1 MDISRPFAA
10 VSSGVEADVLVSLS
24 GSTAQK
30 TGRELA
36 RLSGRSVTGVR
47 HVLDRLVEEGLV
59 HRVEAGPSFLYSL
72 NRDHLLAPAVEVM
85 AGARWELVERLRELV
100 GGWSLRSFH
109 VSLFGSAA
117 RGDGNAASDI
127 DVFVVRPKEIDA
139 EDRGWRRQLD
149 DLAERVWAWTG
160 NRAGIVELSEAD
172 VPKLLEDRPPVVEE
186 IAEQGIDLAG
196 TSIGDVLTGFESD

>member
-1 MDISRPFAA
+1 MDLSRPFAA

-24 GSTAQK
+24 GSTAQR

-36 RLSGRSVTGVR
+36 RLSGRSVTGVQ

-85 AGARWELVERLRELV
+85 AGVRWDLVQRLRDLV
-100 GGWSLRSFH
+100 GGWTLRSFH
-109 VSLFGSAA
+109 ISLFGSAA

-127 DVFVVRPKEIDA
+127 DVLVVRPEAID
-139 EDRGWRRQLD
+139 DDHPDWRRQLD
-149 DLAERVWAWTG
+149 DLAERLWAWTG
-160 NRAGIVELSEAD
+160 NHAGIVELSEAD
-172 VPKLLEDRPPVVEE
+172 IPQLFQDRPPVVEE
-186 IAEQGIDLAG
+186 IAEHGIDLAG
-196 TSIGDVLTGFESD
+196 APIRELIGGPR

>member
-1 MDISRPFAA
+1 MDVSRPFAA
-10 VSSGVEADVLVSLS
+10 VSPGVEADVLVSLA
-24 GSTAQK
+24 GSTVQR

-36 RLSGRSVTGVR
+36 RLSGRSVTGVQ
-47 HVLDRLVEEGLV
+47 HALDRLVTEGLV
-59 HRVEAGPSFLYSL
+59 RRAEAGPSFLYSL

-85 AGARWELVERLRELV
+85 AGVRWELVQRLRELI

-127 DVFVVRPKEIDA
+127 DVLVVRPKATDV
-139 EDRGWRRQLD
+139 DDPRWRQQLD

-160 NRAGIVELSEAD
+160 NHAGIVELSEAD
-172 VPKLLEDRPPVVEE
+172 IPKLLEDRPPVVDE
-186 IAEQGIDLAG
+186 IADHGIDLAG
-196 TSIGDVLTGFESD
+196 VTVRELMSGAR

>member
-1 MDISRPFAA
+1 MDISRPFTA

-36 RLSGRSVTGVR
+36 RLSGRSVTGVQ

-59 HRVEAGPSFLYSL
+59 HRAEAGPSFLYSL
-72 NRDHLLAPAVEVM
+72 NRDHLLVPAVEAM
-85 AGARWELVERLRELV
+85 AGVRWELVQRLRDLV
-100 GGWSLRSFH
+100 GSWSLRSFH

-127 DVFVVRPKEIDA
+127 DLLVVRPKATDA
-139 EDRGWRRQLD
+139 DDPRWQQQLD
-149 DLAERVWAWTG
+149 DLADRVWAWTG
-160 NRAGIVELSEAD
+160 NPAGIVELSEAD
-172 VPKLLEDRPPVVEE
+172 IPRLLEDRPPVMEE
-186 IAEQGIDLAG
+186 IAEHGIDLAG
-196 TSIGDVLTGFESD
+196 ISFRELMRGAR